1 MSADVQACDWL
12 SMRGLPVS
20 REGMID
26 AFPKYVHSCLR
37 EITETSDIKAW
48 LNLHPDAFSLMCICS
63 DEPMDEL
70 NLDGNNVF
78 DVIKLTDEDR
88 DRFIRFLDRAV
99 VRTAADDTLRS
110 IIDEEMS
117 YVESGVRS
125 PAEAGK
131 ILQSRVGIYL
141 AE

>member
-1 MSADVQACDWL
+1 
-12 SMRGLPVS
+12 
-20 REGMID
+20 
-26 AFPKYVHSCLR
+26 
-37 EITETSDIKAW
+37 
-48 LNLHPDAFSLMCICS
+48 
-63 DEPMDEL
+63 MDEL

-88 DRFIRFLDRAV
+88 DLFIRFLDRAV

>member
-1 MSADVQACDWL
+1 MDDN
-12 SMRGLPVS
+12 
-20 REGMID
+20 
-26 AFPKYVHSCLR
+26 
-37 EITETSDIKAW
+37 EIER
-48 LNLHPDAFSLMCICS
+48 
-63 DEPMDEL
+63 
-70 NLDGNNVF
+70 NNVF
-78 DVIKLTDEDR
+78 DFISVTEEDR
-88 DRFIRFLDRAV
+88 DLFMRFLDRAV

>member
-1 MSADVQACDWL
+1 MDD
-12 SMRGLPVS
+12 
-20 REGMID
+20 
-26 AFPKYVHSCLR
+26 Y
-37 EITETSDIKAW
+37 DI
-48 LNLHPDAFSLMCICS
+48 
-63 DEPMDEL
+63 ER
-70 NLDGNNVF
+70 NNVF
-78 DVIKLTDEDR
+78 DFISVTEEDR
-88 DRFIRFLDRAV
+88 DLFMRFLDRAV